1 MFIKGQFLY
10 PSQKGDFTKE
20 IFSSL
25 ITFPLKKAD
34 QRFRQFLFFS
44 AIVTDYNLQKQN

>member
-20 IFSSL
+20 FFSSL

-34 QRFRQFLFFS
+34 QRFRQFLFS
-44 AIVTDYNLQKQN
+44 PQLSQITTYKN